1 MRSGVFW
8 RPMPPRPEVE
18 RQRAKLDQEMATA
31 APTLQMKQLDQRC
44 RVT

>member
-8 RPMPPRPEVE
+8 RPMPPRPVVE
-18 RQRAKLDQEMATA
+18 RQWAMLDREMATA
-31 APTLQMKQLDQRC
+31 ASTLQMKQLDQRC